1 MCEDGTAVRVRQ
13 REKQSYVVYK
23 VEIIP
28 SHNDA
33 TLTQHNAEVV
43 VILRKS
49 YNLFQD
55 VHLQKKKQVT
65 VGALF
70 FTQSSCHRQVSVFW
84 SLSLF
89 MRTFLQD
96 LPEEA
101 C

>member
-55 VHLQKKKQVT
+55 VHLQKKKASYS
-65 VGALF
+65 G
-70 FTQSSCHRQVSVFW
+70 C
-84 SLSLF
+84 SLF
-89 MRTFLQD
+89 HSKQ
-96 LPEEA
+96 LPSSGLRLLEFEPLYEDVSSGSS
-101 C
+101 

>member
-33 TLTQHNAEVV
+33 TLTQHNAEEV

-55 VHLQKKKQVT
+55 VHLQKKKSKLQWVLSFSLKAAAI
-65 VGALF
+65 VRSP
-70 FTQSSCHRQVSVFW
+70 SSGV
-84 SLSLF
+84 
-89 MRTFLQD
+89 
-96 LPEEA
+96 
-101 C
+101 